1 MKEKIKTVLSKSWIY
16 ILLLVI
22 MIFAISL
29 KSNYQMDEIYSYG
42 LANNVGQT
50 SIHPLWAPY
59 TYDNPAEPFLDY
71 MVVEEGEPFSIA
83 NVWYN
88 QERETS
94 PPFYYL
100 AVYLVCF
107 WFKERFTRWSAALVN
122 LVFITLAMYMFRKI
136 LTHFGVKGKE
146 LNLYSIFFMISPAI
160 INNVVLFRMYT
171 MFLFAALFLTWV
183 ILHYRK
189 RENWKF
195 YVLMILGSVFG
206 VLTHYYMIFFVFF
219 LSLVYGISLLV
230 AKEWKKAGTFI
241 ASMAAAGGLAYVIFT
256 GMIHHLFVAGRG
268 AEGIENLQ
276 GGFAEHMEHLGG
288 YLDILDR
295 EFFGYHMVGF
305 ILFLLA
311 LAGVGFFLKKRNQKN
326 FGAVCEKKTVGAD
339 RVWDWVILFV
349 PSVCYIIMI
358 AKVAPYRVDRYI
370 MGTFG
375 FVIMAFLFSIR
386 KVLEIC
392 FVNRKAVRTVA
403 MTAICAVTLINILQ
417 VFQISYLYLGDREF
431 LAEMDNYS
439 DVDALCVTSEGW
451 RISGN
456 FNDMIKLGSLTFFQN
471 EIDTLEQMDEL
482 KAKDEFLLYV
492 VDNDPQQIIE
502 RIFEICP
509 QLTVCDDLGKADVAN
524 LYYLY
529 SE

>member
-1 MKEKIKTVLSKSWIY
+1 MKETIKKIFSKSWIY

-22 MIFAISL
+22 MVFAVSV

-50 SIHPLWAPY
+50 SVHPLWAPF

-88 QERETS
+88 QERESS

-122 LVFITLAMYMFRKI
+122 LVFITLAMVMFRKI
-136 LTHFGVKGKE
+136 LQHFEIRGRE
-146 LNLYSIFFMISPAI
+146 LDLYSIFFMISPAI

-183 ILHYRK
+183 ILHYRNQ
-189 RENWKF
+189 ENWKF

-219 LSLVYGISLLV
+219 LSLVYGISLLIK
-230 AKEWKKAGTFI
+230 KEWKKAGIFVG
-241 ASMAAAGGLAYVIFT
+241 SMALAGGLAYIIFP

-268 AEGIENLQ
+268 AEGIQNLQ
-276 GGFAEHMEHLGG
+276 GGAAEHMEHLRAYIG
-288 YLDILDR
+288 IIDR
-295 EFFGYHMVGF
+295 EFFGYHLSGF
-305 ILFLLA
+305 LIFLLA
-311 LAGVGFFLKKRNQKN
+311 LLVLGIILQKKRPAVREEKAKN
-326 FGAVCEKKTVGAD
+326 PD
-339 RVWDWVILFV
+339 RAWDWLILFL
-349 PSVCYIIMI
+349 PSALYIVMI

-375 FVIMAFLFSIR
+375 FILMAFLFSL
-386 KVLEIC
+386 KKLLTLC
-392 FVNRKAVRTVA
+392 FGDKRALKNITMVV
-403 MTAICAVTLINILQ
+403 ICAVTLVNILQ
-417 VFQISYLYLGDREF
+417 VFKISYLYLGDREF
-431 LAEMDNYS
+431 LEEMENYS
-439 DVDALCVTSEGW
+439 DVDALCVTSAGW

-471 EIDTLEQMDEL
+471 EIETLDQMEEL
-482 KAKDEFLLYV
+482 KSKDEFLLYV
-492 VDNDPQQIIE
+492 VDNDPQPIID

-509 QLTVCDDLGKADVAN
+509 QLTSCDDMGKADVAQ
-524 LYYLY
+524 LYHLY
-529 SE
+529 AE